1 MSILA
6 KYNAAMEAKDEA
18 AMNEI
23 LHDDYKFT
31 MHASG
36 NVLGK
41 ADVIKWAMSGDI
53 KRDKIRVIF
62 ENDEIGVEHA
72 FVSFNDGNTEAV
84 MAGFKY
90 GFLIL
95 AVLLGVTS
103 NSFAKSAEGFTL
115 LFPSIITG
123 ITIVACMYALSIV
136 MKNIPM
142 GITYA
147 SFAGLTIIA
156 TVVVGIFRFDQMPNL
171 YSIIGL
177 VFIIIGVLMVNL
189 LGNN

>member
-23 LHDDYKFT
+23 IHDDYKFT

-36 NVLGK
+36 NFLRK

-62 ENDEIGVEHA
+62 ENDEIGVEHT

-84 MAGFKY
+84 MAVFKFQD
-90 GFLIL
+90 G
-95 AVLLGVTS
+95 
-103 NSFAKSAEGFTL
+103 K
-115 LFPSIITG
+115 IISLETG
-123 ITIVACMYALSIV
+123 AT
-136 MKNIPM
+136 KIPK
-142 GITYA
+142 
-147 SFAGLTIIA
+147 
-156 TVVVGIFRFDQMPNL
+156 
-171 YSIIGL
+171 
-177 VFIIIGVLMVNL
+177 
-189 LGNN
+189 